1 MKACQLFFV
10 WKIFEKE
17 YALINRECGP
27 FAKIFVLTSSSQQ
40 IFSVWTKLK
49 VNKSFIVYPHK

>member
-1 MKACQLFFV
+1 MKACQLFSI

-27 FAKIFVLTSSSQQ
+27 FEKIFVANEVRSVRHDVTTN
-40 IFSVWTKLK
+40 IFRMDQTQG
-49 VNKSFIVYPHK
+49 